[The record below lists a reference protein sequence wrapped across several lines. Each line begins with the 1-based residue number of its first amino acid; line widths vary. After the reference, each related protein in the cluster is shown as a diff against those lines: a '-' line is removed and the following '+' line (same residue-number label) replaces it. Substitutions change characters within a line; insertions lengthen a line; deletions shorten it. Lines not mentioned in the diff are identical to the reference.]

1 MNYKIVYKIHRGEKE
16 TNYTAAIPEDLF
28 SFLTNAA
35 PLIQN
40 TKLISDKLRGQINN
54 TIDNMINLYFEC
66 LYEILERKTGISHE
80 DIDELDVVDEGKDY
94 IYIVVD
100 LN

>member
-35 PLIQN
+35 PMISRTN
-40 TKLISDKLRGQINN
+40 LISDKLRGQINN

-66 LYEILERKTGISHE
+66 LYEILERKTGISYE
-80 DIDELDVVDEGKDY
+80 DIDELDVVDEGKDF
-94 IYIVVD
+94 IIVEVI